1 MQTLKHMLLLIVSS
15 VDGGYS
21 SWGQWS
27 SCSVTCGGGTRSRS
41 RTCTN
46 PRHSLA
52 VRTALAWDPVPK
64 VMPVKGSVALGV
76 RTETF

>member
-1 MQTLKHMLLLIVSS
+1 MVVVLVPDPVHAPT
-15 VDGGYS
+15 
-21 SWGQWS
+21 
-27 SCSVTCGGGTRSRS
+27 
-41 RTCTN
+41 

-76 RTETF
+76 RTETFYVLKYFLRYLQGTHLLPSNFTEAAGYI